1 MAFAFNAPETK
12 LDFAPKA
19 LEIKPDFAPKA
30 LEAKLDLAL
39 RALVTLA
46 IVFEDLAEVPVELD
60 EPLVLLLPAA
70 PAEPE
75 APAEPDDTEL
85 PFEKLFLA
93 KLSPANLL
101 ESLLLAS
108 DFMLDT
114 DLLFELLKLL
124 LLAVVL
130 LPDALL
136 EEEPTLLLAER
147 LLPVSN

>member
-1 MAFAFNAPETK
+1 M
-12 LDFAPKA
+12 DFAPKA
-19 LEIKPDFAPKA
+19 FEIKPDFAPKA

-39 RALVTLA
+39 RALVTPA
-46 IVFEDLAEVPVELD
+46 IALDDLVEVPVKLD

-70 PAEPE
+70 PAELE

-130 LPDALL
+130 LPEVLL